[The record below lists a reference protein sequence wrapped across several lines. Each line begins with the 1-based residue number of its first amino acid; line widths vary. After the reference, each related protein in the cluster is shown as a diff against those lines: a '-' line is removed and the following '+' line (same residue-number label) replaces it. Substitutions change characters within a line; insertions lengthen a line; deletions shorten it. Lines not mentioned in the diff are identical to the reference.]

1 MGLSSILKSAAGT
14 RPFCHQ
20 KAVILSRKHPGCR
33 RTYQAGWNET
43 INLAA

>member
-1 MGLSSILKSAAGT
+1 MGFSSILKSAAGT

-20 KAVILSRKHPGCR
+20 KAVILSR